1 MAKKKITELIE
12 EISEEFLAANGLELY
27 NSEFVK
33 EGRDWFLRVY
43 IDKVVEPAA
52 AGELE
57 GTGNASEP
65 VDATG
70 NAAMPALAAG
80 TASDTAAAG
89 ELEETGSAPVQNTDS
104 TDSAA
109 SIYVS
114 TDDCEKVSRFLS
126 EELDRLDPIP
136 QNYYLEVSS
145 PGMDRVL
152 LRDKD
157 FARFAGEIVDVNLY
171 KAMDGRKTYQG
182 TLVGIENEKIVITDE
197 KNNRIE
203 FPRELVSKTRLAV
216 IF

>member
-12 EISEEFLAANGLELY
+12 EISAEFLAANGLELY

-52 AGELE
+52 AGK
-57 GTGNASEP
+57 
-65 VDATG
+65 
-70 NAAMPALAAG
+70 
-80 TASDTAAAG
+80 
-89 ELEETGSAPVQNTDS
+89 LEEIRSASAPTSEQDAENTEG